1 MNQRDL
7 LFFDNLALYYVTR
20 DTPPGVIARVFN
32 SSDARLGGSILGVL
46 EPKQRKLVHDMMS
59 QENDG
64 DERKNADAKSA
75 LAIVAEGLLQRGL
88 IRKQG
93 QHYYGVPS
101 DKPLE

>member
-1 MNQRDL
+1 MKHQNL

-20 DTPPGVIARVFN
+20 DTPPAVVARVFN

-46 EPKQRKLVHDMMS
+46 EPQQRKLVHECMS

-64 DERKNADAKSA
+64 DERKNADAKGA
-75 LAIVAEGLLQRGL
+75 LAIVAEGLIQRGL

-101 DKPLE
+101 DKPLK